1 MASTMCKQINWK
13 EPNATWFK
21 RMSQAK
27 QNENSLWS
35 TTRMERVYIYVCVWM
50 FRATTSPWKVNSVHH
65 EKQHILFKKI
75 DTDNE

>member
-27 QNENSLWS
+27 RNENSLRS
-35 TTRMERVYIYVCVWM
+35 TTRMERVCVSVCVCEW
-50 FRATTSPWKVNSVHH
+50 FAPPLHH
-65 EKQHILFKKI
+65 EKQTLLHILFKKI